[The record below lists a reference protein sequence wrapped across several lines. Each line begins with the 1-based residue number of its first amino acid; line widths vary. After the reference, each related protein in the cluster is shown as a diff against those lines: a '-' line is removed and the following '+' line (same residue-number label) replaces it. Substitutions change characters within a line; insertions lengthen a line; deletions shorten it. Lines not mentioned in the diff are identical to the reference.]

1 MGNAKIT
8 LCCCFEM
15 KLCTKNPRRQL
26 RARSWLR
33 KPVLHLEANDVPLIT
48 PGMMP
53 TIKDSTNISSRW
65 FDLFISNEKSLRTK
79 KYLVAWDD
87 NEQLTQRQ
95 DGITKSWQNSRNVK
109 YLKEVPHPW
118 RNINCPPA
126 CIKCQC
132 DAMEIFEARAQKQF
146 FVGVKNIW
154 WQKLLVVAM
163 FISCWSSPLSGSLLS
178 FLPGP
183 KLTPAHPSLSSCLVP
198 ATTNYNTAR
207 MIRANNI
214 SFTWSDPRDIIVMR
228 IICRWT
234 RQAVTSA
241 K

>member
-95 DGITKSWQNSRNVK
+95 DGITKSWQNSRNVN

-132 DAMEIFEARAQKQF
+132 DAMEIFEARAQKIF
-146 FVGVKNIW
+146 SSELKIFDDKNSSSW
-154 WQKLLVVAM
+154 PCSYHVDPLPCQDHSWV
-163 FISCWSSPLSGSLLS
+163 SC
-178 FLPGP
+178 
-183 KLTPAHPSLSSCLVP
+183 
-198 ATTNYNTAR
+198 
-207 MIRANNI
+207 
-214 SFTWSDPRDIIVMR
+214 RD
-228 IICRWT
+228 
-234 RQAVTSA
+234 QN
-241 K
+241 